1 MLHGEEKIWFLVN
14 TLDKERKVTPKGKP
28 VALHPMNDLNNHYSK
43 LDFIDLF
50 ETLEQDK
57 VAKLLN
63 QLPTDQTY
71 GKYQI
76 ELLPGFDGYVEKLEE
91 NPEYLEW
98 SGKKPKPKN
107 YFSPERRVDFS
118 KSKEE
123 NKDKYISVGQIEELM
138 KMPKDERAKIE
149 KNSLTQEHLDDIT
162 EFQDGL
168 AKASKVLKE
177 KMDTAVKS
185 LAMPKIN
192 FHDIM
197 QPTQIDYTPPPNYQ
211 AQSVGLL
218 RQLVEQQKQQDK
230 QDDKAVLKITYTS
243 SRQIMLNGVFQL
255 ARPTLNGTNDLVFN
269 HLYQN
274 PGKSFSKHQLEDATG
289 QKISKTLHKIVE
301 NLGFKGD
308 LAKAFF
314 SVSKNSIVFRNPI
327 TRDELND
334 MGLGSIKLTW

>member
-28 VALHPMNDLNNHYSK
+28 VALHPMNDLNNNYSK
-43 LDFIDLF
+43 PDFPELF
-50 ETLEQDK
+50 ETLEQDN

-63 QLPTDQTY
+63 QFPTDQTY
-71 GKYQI
+71 EKYLI
-76 ELLPGFDGYVEKLEE
+76 ELLPGFDAYVEKLEE
-91 NPEYLEW
+91 NAEYLEW

-149 KNSLTQEHLDDIT
+149 ADSLTKEHLDDIT

-168 AKASKVLKE
+168 KEASKVFKQRADEAL
-177 KMDTAVKS
+177 KS
-185 LAMPKIN
+185 LIPKIN
-192 FHDIM
+192 FHDVMKTNTVAIVP
-197 QPTQIDYTPPPNYQ
+197 PTNYQ

-218 RQLVEQQKQQDK
+218 KQLVQQQKKEDADSK
-230 QDDKAVLKITYTS
+230 DEAVLTVAYTN
-243 SRQIMLNGVFQL
+243 SRQVVLNGVFQL
-255 ARPTLNGTNDLVFN
+255 SKPTLNGVNDLVFSY
-269 HLYQN
+269 LYEN
-274 PGKSFSKHQLEDATG
+274 PGKSFSKQQLETVIG

-301 NLGFKGD
+301 NLGFKSD
-308 LAKAFF
+308 LARAFF
-314 SVSKNSIVFRNPI
+314 SVSKNDISFRNPI

-334 MGLGSIKLTW
+334 MGLGNIKFN

>member
-14 TLDKERKVTPKGKP
+14 TLDKERRVTPKSKP

-43 LDFIDLF
+43 PDFIELF
-50 ETLEQDK
+50 ETLEQDS

-63 QLPTDQTY
+63 QFPTDQTY

-76 ELLPGFDGYVEKLEE
+76 ELLPGFDGYIEKLEE

-118 KSKEE
+118 KPKEE

-138 KMPKDERAKIE
+138 KLPKEERAKVE

-168 AKASKVLKE
+168 KEASKVFNQRANEALKN
-177 KMDTAVKS
+177 
-185 LAMPKIN
+185 LIPKIN
-192 FHDIM
+192 FQDVMKTNTVAIA
-197 QPTQIDYTPPPNYQ
+197 PPVSYQ

-218 RQLVEQQKQQDK
+218 KQLVEQQKKEDASSK
-230 QDDKAVLKITYTS
+230 DKAVLTITYTN
-243 SRQIMLNGVFQL
+243 SRQVVLNGVFQL
-255 ARPTLNGTNDLVFN
+255 SKPTLNGVNDLVFSY
-269 HLYQN
+269 LYEN
-274 PGKSFSKHQLEDATG
+274 PGKSFSKQQLETVIG

-301 NLGFKGD
+301 NLGFKSD
-308 LAKAFF
+308 LARAFF
-314 SVSKNSIVFRNPI
+314 SVSKNDISFRNPI

-334 MGLGSIKLTW
+334 MGLGNIKFN

>member
-1 MLHGEEKIWFLVN
+1 VLHGEEKIWFLIN

-28 VALHPMNDLNNHYSK
+28 VALHPTNDLSNHYSK
-43 LDFIDLF
+43 LDFIELF
-50 ETLEQDK
+50 ETLQQQD

-76 ELLPGFDGYVEKLEE
+76 ELLPGFDSYVEKLEE

-107 YFSPERRVDFS
+107 YFSAERRVDFS
-118 KSKEE
+118 KSKEQ

-138 KMPKDERAKIE
+138 KMPKDKRAKIE
-149 KNSLTQEHLDDIT
+149 KTSLTQEHLDDIT

-168 AKASKVLKE
+168 AKASKALKE
-177 KMDTAVKS
+177 KMDTALKS
-185 LAMPKIN
+185 LVPKMN
-192 FHDIM
+192 FHDVMKTDHIA
-197 QPTQIDYTPPPNYQ
+197 IAPPPNYQ

-218 RQLVEQQKQQDK
+218 KQLVEQQRQQDK
-230 QDDKAVLKITYTS
+230 NDNKAVLKITYTS

-274 PGKSFSKHQLEDATG
+274 PGKSFSKHQLEEATG

-314 SVSKNSIVFRNPI
+314 SVSKNNIVFRNPI

-334 MGLGSIKLTW
+334 MGLGSIKLS

>member
-1 MLHGEEKIWFLVN
+1 VLHGEEKIWFLVN
-14 TLDKERKVTPKGKP
+14 TLAKERKVTPKGKP

-50 ETLEQDK
+50 ETLQQDD
-57 VAKLLN
+57 VARLLN

-76 ELLPGFDGYVEKLEE
+76 ELLPGFDDYVEKLEE

-138 KMPKDERAKIE
+138 KMPKDERARIE
-149 KNSLTQEHLDDIT
+149 KTSLTQEHLDDIT

-168 AKASKVLKE
+168 AKASKALKE
-177 KMDTAVKS
+177 KMDTAVKN
-185 LAMPKIN
+185 LVPKIN
-192 FHDIM
+192 FHDVMKTDHIA
-197 QPTQIDYTPPPNYQ
+197 IAPPPNYQ

-218 RQLVEQQKQQDK
+218 KQLVEQQKQQDK
-230 QDDKAVLKITYTS
+230 QDNKAVLKITYTS
-243 SRQIMLNGVFQL
+243 SRQVMLNGVFQL
-255 ARPTLNGTNDLVFN
+255 AKPTLNGTNDLVFN

-274 PGKSFSKHQLEDATG
+274 PGKSFSKQQLETAIG
-289 QKISKTLHKIVE
+289 QRISKTLHKVVE

-314 SVSKNSIVFRNPI
+314 SVSKNDIVFRNPI

-334 MGLGSIKLTW
+334 MGLGSIKLS

>member
-1 MLHGEEKIWFLVN
+1 MLHGEEKIWFLVS

-28 VALHPMNDLNNHYSK
+28 VALHPMNDLNNNYSK
-43 LDFIDLF
+43 PDFPELF
-50 ETLEQDK
+50 ETLEQDN

-63 QLPTDQTY
+63 QFPTDQTY
-71 GKYQI
+71 EKYLI
-76 ELLPGFDGYVEKLEE
+76 ELLPGFDDYVEKLEE

-138 KMPKDERAKIE
+138 KMSDDERAKIE
-149 KNSLTQEHLDDIT
+149 QHSLTKEHLDDIT

-168 AKASKVLKE
+168 KEASKVFKQRADEVL
-177 KMDTAVKS
+177 KS
-185 LAMPKIN
+185 LIPKIN
-192 FHDIM
+192 FGDVMKTNTVAIAP
-197 QPTQIDYTPPPNYQ
+197 PTNYQ

-218 RQLVEQQKQQDK
+218 RQLVERQKEEDK
-230 QDDKAVLKITYTS
+230 NDTKAVLKITYTS
-243 SRQIMLNGVFQL
+243 SRQVMLNGIFQL
-255 ARPTLNGTNDLVFN
+255 AKPTLNGTNDLVFN

-274 PGKSFSKHQLEDATG
+274 PGKSFSKQQLEIAIG

-308 LAKAFF
+308 LAKACF
-314 SVSKNSIVFRNPI
+314 SVSKNDILFRNAI

-334 MGLGSIKLTW
+334 MGLGNIKLGL